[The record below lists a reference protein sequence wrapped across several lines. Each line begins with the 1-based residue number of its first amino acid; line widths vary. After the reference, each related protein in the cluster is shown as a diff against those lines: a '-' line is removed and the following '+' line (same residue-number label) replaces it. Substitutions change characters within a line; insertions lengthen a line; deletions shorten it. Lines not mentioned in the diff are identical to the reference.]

1 VRPGATP
8 GRRSGDARTTCFA
21 AGTGALTSRTGPPR
35 SALHA
40 PPALPTV
47 PLHAPRAAG
56 GVVSEPDYRA
66 EVEGLL
72 DEAAALPHGDARV
85 ALLESAVQLAETHG
99 DVALCYEARL
109 ELIDAATFGGFPDK
123 ALDAFTWC
131 RAEQQRAP
139 ETFEVSELLWKAKW
153 VVGRLHEFPHIGRE
167 RVSAAL
173 EELAQAFERAGAGQ
187 RALLKLR
194 YQTARDMGDEEAAA
208 AHWRQWIATPRD
220 ALTDCEACEL
230 DDELDLHLD
239 RGEHE
244 QVLQKAF
251 PLLRGWT
258 GCAEVPQRT
267 YGSVLYP
274 LLKLERLEEAQKL
287 HLHGY
292 PAVARNRD
300 FLVTVGEHLE
310 FLALTHNF
318 ARALVL
324 LERHLSWALAHAS
337 RLDRFGFLCAAALLF
352 SLLRQEGHEVLTL
365 RLPYGFALHQA
376 DCLYATARLQQWAEG
391 EAADIAQRFD
401 ARNGTSRYAQ
411 LLVRT
416 LERTK
421 DARPFP
427 LEPAAKKPLDN

>member
-1 VRPGATP
+1 M
-8 GRRSGDARTTCFA
+8 
-21 AGTGALTSRTGPPR
+21 
-35 SALHA
+35 
-40 PPALPTV
+40 
-47 PLHAPRAAG
+47 
-56 GVVSEPDYRA
+56 SEPDYRA

-85 ALLESAVQLAETHG
+85 ALLESAVLLADSHEDVGLSYET
-99 DVALCYEARL
+99 RL
-109 ELIDAATFGGFPDK
+109 ELIDAATFGGYPDK

-131 RAEQQRAP
+131 RAQQVRAP
-139 ETFEVSELLWKAKW
+139 ERFEAGELLWKAKW
-153 VVGRLHEFPHIGRE
+153 VVGRLHEFPHISRE
-167 RVSAAL
+167 RVEAAL
-173 EELAQAFERAGAGQ
+173 EELAQAFERAGAGE

-194 YQTARDMGDEEAAA
+194 YQTARDMGDMAAA
-208 AHWRQWIATPRD
+208 ARYWSQWIATPRD

-239 RGEHE
+239 RDEHE

-274 LLKLERLEEAQKL
+274 LLKLDRLEEAQKL

-300 FLVTVGEHLE
+300 FLVTVAEHLE

-324 LERHLSWALAHAS
+324 LERHLDWALAHAS
-337 RLDRFGFLCAAALLF
+337 RVDRFGFLCAAALLF
-352 SLLRQEGHEVLTL
+352 RLLREEGLAVLTL

-376 DCLYATARLQQWAEG
+376 DCLYATARLQRWAQG
-391 EAADIAQRFD
+391 EAAEIARRFD
-401 ARNGTSRYAQ
+401 ARNGNARYAQ
-411 LLVRT
+411 LLART
-416 LERTK
+416 L
-421 DARPFP
+421 ARKQHAQRCL
-427 LEPAAKKPLDN
+427 LEPAAKKPLGN

>member
-1 VRPGATP
+1 M
-8 GRRSGDARTTCFA
+8 
-21 AGTGALTSRTGPPR
+21 
-35 SALHA
+35 
-40 PPALPTV
+40 
-47 PLHAPRAAG
+47 
-56 GVVSEPDYRA
+56 SEPDYRA

-85 ALLESAVQLAETHG
+85 ALLESAVLLADTHE
-99 DVALCYEARL
+99 DVALSYEARL

-131 RAEQQRAP
+131 RAQQALEPAR
-139 ETFEVSELLWKAKW
+139 FEASELLWKAKW
-153 VVGRLHEFPHIGRE
+153 VVGRLHEFPHVTRE
-167 RVSAAL
+167 RVEAAL
-173 EELAQAFERAGAGQ
+173 EELAQAFRLAGAGE

-194 YQTARDMGDEEAAA
+194 YQTARDMGDADAAA
-208 AHWRQWIATPRD
+208 GYWGQWIAAPRD

-239 RGEHE
+239 RDEHE

-274 LLKLERLEEAQKL
+274 LLRLERLEEAQRL

-300 FLVTVGEHLE
+300 FLVTVAEHLE

-324 LERHLSWALAHAS
+324 LERHLGWALAHAS
-337 RLDRFGFLCAAALLF
+337 RVDRFAFLCAAALLF
-352 SLLRQEGHEVLTL
+352 ELLRAEGHEALTL
-365 RLPYGFALHQA
+365 RLPYGFPLHQA
-376 DCLYATARLQQWAEG
+376 DCLYATARLQRWARG
-391 EAADIAQRFD
+391 EAEDIARRFD
-401 ARNGTSRYAQ
+401 ERNGNGRYAQ
-411 LLVRT
+411 LLERT
-416 LERTK
+416 L
-421 DARPFP
+421 ARKEHARRFP

>member
-1 VRPGATP
+1 M
-8 GRRSGDARTTCFA
+8 
-21 AGTGALTSRTGPPR
+21 
-35 SALHA
+35 
-40 PPALPTV
+40 
-47 PLHAPRAAG
+47 
-56 GVVSEPDYRA
+56 SEPDYRS

-85 ALLESAVQLAETHG
+85 ALLESAVGLAETHG
-99 DVALCYEARL
+99 DLALSYEARL

-123 ALDAFTWC
+123 ALDAFAWC

-139 ETFEVSELLWKAKW
+139 ERFEVGELLWKAKW

-173 EELAQAFERAGAGQ
+173 EELAQAFARAGAGE

-194 YQTARDMGDEEAAA
+194 YQTARDMGDQDEAAGY
-208 AHWRQWIATPRD
+208 WRQWLATPRD

-239 RGEHE
+239 LGEHE
-244 QVLQKAF
+244 QVMQKAF

-274 LLKLERLEEAQKL
+274 LLRLGRMEEAQKL

-324 LERHLSWALAHAS
+324 LERHLDWALAHAS
-337 RLDRFGFLCAAALLF
+337 RVDRFAFLCSAALLF
-352 SLLRQEGHEVLTL
+352 ELLRAEGHEVLTL
-365 RLPYGFALHQA
+365 RLPYGFPLHQA
-376 DCLYATARLQQWAEG
+376 DCLYATARLQKWAEG
-391 EAADIAQRFD
+391 EAQEIARRFD
-401 ARNGTSRYAQ
+401 ARNGNARYAE
-411 LLVRT
+411 LLGRA
-416 LERTK
+416 LAKRAY
-421 DARPFP
+421 ARPFP
-427 LEPAAKKPLDN
+427 LEPAPKRPLDN

>member
-1 VRPGATP
+1 
-8 GRRSGDARTTCFA
+8 
-21 AGTGALTSRTGPPR
+21 
-35 SALHA
+35 
-40 PPALPTV
+40 
-47 PLHAPRAAG
+47 
-56 GVVSEPDYRA
+56 VSELDYRA

-85 ALLESAVQLAETHG
+85 ALLEGAVQLAETHG
-99 DVALCYEARL
+99 DVSLSYEARL

-123 ALDAFTWC
+123 ALDAFAWC

-139 ETFEVSELLWKAKW
+139 GQFDPAELLWKAKW
-153 VVGRLHEFPHIGRE
+153 VVGRLHEFPHVTRE
-167 RVSAAL
+167 RVHAAL
-173 EELAQAFERAGAGQ
+173 EDLAQAFARAGAGE

-194 YQTARDMGDEEAAA
+194 YQTARDMGDADAAA
-208 AHWRQWIATPRD
+208 AYWAQWLATPRD

-239 RGEHE
+239 REEHE

-274 LLKLERLEEAQKL
+274 LLRLGRLEEAQKL

-292 PAVARNRD
+292 PAIARNRD

-324 LERHLSWALAHAS
+324 LERHLDWALVHAS
-337 RLDRFGFLCAAALLF
+337 RVDRFGFLCAAVLLF
-352 SLLRQEGHEVLTL
+352 ELLRAEGHEVLTL
-365 RLPYGFALHQA
+365 RLPYGFPLHQA
-376 DCLYATARLQQWAEG
+376 DCLYATARLQRWAEG
-391 EAADIAQRFD
+391 EAQEIARRFD
-401 ARNGTSRYAQ
+401 ERNGNRRYAQ
-411 LLVRT
+411 LLART
-416 LERTK
+416 LAKREHARTCL
-421 DARPFP
+421 
-427 LEPAAKKPLDN
+427 LEPAPKKRMDN